1 MLTSNLFLLSIAVLT
16 VVVCI
21 VLGVVLY
28 FALHGSH
35 GKPAAER
42 KIVRLRADTLRSTFR
57 QAVELIEGNIA
68 SRAERYNIPWIMVL
82 DEGDDPHPLPVA
94 QAGVASVLSSEA
106 ASPAATSGIS
116 WHFFDRG
123 VVIDIKAMYLGSPED
138 DGDEKPWDEF
148 LGLCRN
154 YRQQRPFD
162 SVVITVPAALLLAED
177 TDAQLELVRRAKLA
191 HRRLWLA
198 QNRFAMRFAVYVVI
212 TGCETLPGF
221 AGFARALPE
230 PMRASMLGWSS
241 PFDLSTTYQ
250 SAWVDTAMASIERAV
265 SDTSAEL
272 FALDTGT
279 IDAGALLLLPARID
293 AMRAQLQIYIDELL
307 RPSAYHEPF
316 FFRGIYLTGDSS
328 EFAQW
333 TVEPSSAGY
342 RDGALVPAGGEF
354 AAADGAGD
362 PVAADAAMPLVPYA
376 GGAAALLG
384 DAAGAPLE
392 AERREPGGPLNEL
405 MRQPA
410 FLRDLFDK
418 KIFLEYGLAR
428 PSRSQHLTRPLVNRA
443 LRWGSYALLGVWGVG
458 IVVATVQL
466 SHRNGELVAAL
477 GALQRD
483 AQDQA
488 MAARRGQDLT
498 ADWYRGKALALI
510 ALNQHLR
517 ADPLWTVFLPGSWP
531 IVDDLDQR
539 VNSRFDQAFGEI
551 ALTALQR
558 EMFARVS
565 KLTGTARDPST
576 GQLIVGD
583 DCAAPALPRADSMR
597 SDTLSIDEL
606 PEMRSL
612 QQYVNGVDQF
622 DAALQA
628 LQSLQRPSPDN
639 ADALRLVVRYALG
652 AELQGNVASTL
663 RYFYRDTDAK
673 SEYRSDLGSGL
684 AVAQLREALRCTL
697 ERGALRLNQR
707 LFAANPLLVSEQSI
721 TEHLRTLS
729 GADAGA
735 SGFAQVSAAY
745 RSVVAGIDAQQDLLA
760 SGRSGWIRQTQF
772 APGAAYERMLARVA
786 QNRLLGDDLAASVR
800 ARDDSAFQAFRAGL
814 AQRFGGPDSGIVWV
828 DKERRYAVSPSRLAL
843 RDGIN
848 ALLSQPFMVQPRDL
862 PLPTLPAGS
871 VIVWDTAQLD
881 QALALGDVRKRYFSD
896 GLTKL
901 PALIQ
906 PSVEQT
912 LDAQFA
918 RLVLDQTA
926 AAATPTPAD
935 ADADSA
941 AAFDAARARLARI
954 KGLLTDMG
962 ALTQAADL
970 DSVVSRDALE
980 RLRLVDAELTRAELY
995 ATRQNAGFDGIPNA
1009 RPTVLAAF
1017 GVADVASLGPYLAQ
1031 QSARALALGSEAAV
1045 YLAALDPVDA
1055 AAPLAQRWRAIE
1067 RDLDRY
1073 KLKNPNSSLLMLEQF
1088 VIAAADAGSAGCGAK
1103 FPPRPSASGADDYFA
1118 TLHTR
1123 LYSTLL
1129 ARCHQGYADELRVQW
1144 ASFSDAF
1151 NQSVAARAPFIGA
1164 AGAGVT
1170 GGAGAAGATGAVGD
1184 GVTADFGELGQVLK
1198 RYERVSVT
1206 FRDAGAGGATGDAIA
1221 VRRFIDNFDKVKT
1234 LLSPLYPTDD
1244 GGPSGYDV
1252 NVEFRANRTGEIA
1265 ANQVIAWTLSIG
1277 AQSLSMGD
1285 TPSHPLHWDYGMPVT
1300 LTLRF
1305 AKDSPLTALA
1315 DPRQRAFSTDGR
1327 VLTWQFSDPW
1337 ALITFIG
1344 AERVPDTGPRADSS
1358 ALLLK
1363 LDFPLGTASPADVGL
1378 LPAQAH
1384 GRAFVR
1390 VTLTPAGKK
1399 NPLPWPGS
1407 FPARAPD
1414 WTAL

>member
-21 VLGVVLY
+21 VLGAVLY

-42 KIVRLRADTLRSTFR
+42 KIVRLRADSLRSTFR

-138 DGDEKPWDEF
+138 GGDEKPWDEF

-177 TDAQLELVRRAKLA
+177 TDAQLELVRRSKLA

-198 QNRFAMRFAVYVVI
+198 QNRFAMRFAVYVVV
-212 TGCETLPGF
+212 TGCESLPGF
-221 AGFARALPE
+221 AAFARALPE

-250 SAWVDTAMASIERAV
+250 SGWVDTAMASIERAV

-272 FALDTGT
+272 FALDAGT
-279 IDAGALLLLPARID
+279 MDAGALLLLPARID

-328 EFAQW
+328 EYAQW
-333 TVEPSSAGY
+333 TVEPASSAYG
-342 RDGALVPAGGEF
+342 DGALVPADGDMT
-354 AAADGAGD
+354 AADGEPERGGREA
-362 PVAADAAMPLVPYA
+362 PTPLVPYA
-376 GGAAALLG
+376 GGALRGESASTPL
-384 DAAGAPLE
+384 DAQ
-392 AERREPGGPLNEL
+392 RREPGGPLNEL

-428 PSRSQHLTRPLVNRA
+428 PSRSQHLTRPLMNRA
-443 LRWGSYALLGVWGVG
+443 LRWGSYALLGTWGVG
-458 IVVATVQL
+458 MVVASVQL
-466 SHRNGELVAAL
+466 NHRNGELVAAL

-531 IVDDLDQR
+531 IVDDLDRR
-539 VNSRFDQAFGEI
+539 VNHRFDQAFGEI

-565 KLTGTARDPST
+565 QLTGTGRDPST

-583 DCAAPALPRADSMR
+583 DCAAPALPRADGTR
-597 SDTLSIDEL
+597 TDTLSIDDL
-606 PEMRSL
+606 PEMRAM
-612 QQYVNGVDQF
+612 QQYVNGADQF

-639 ADALRLVVRYALG
+639 PDALRLVVRYALG

-663 RYFYRDTDAK
+663 RYFYRDANAG
-673 SEYRSDLGSGL
+673 SAYQADLGGGL
-684 AVAQLREALRCTL
+684 AVPQLRDALRCTL
-697 ERGALRLNQR
+697 DKGAQRLDQR
-707 LFAANPLLVSEQSI
+707 LFAANPLLVSEQSVAD
-721 TEHLRTLS
+721 HLRALS

-735 SGFAQVSAAY
+735 SGFAQVSAGWRA
-745 RSVVAGIDAQQDLLA
+745 VVAGIDAQQDLLA

-772 APGAAYERMLARVA
+772 APGASYDRMLARVA
-786 QNRLLGDDLAASVR
+786 QNRLLGEDLAASVR
-800 ARDDSAFQAFRAGL
+800 ARDDSAFQVFRTEL
-814 AQRFGGPDSGIVWV
+814 AQRFGGADSGIVWV
-828 DKERRYAVSPSRLAL
+828 DKERRYAVSPTRLAL

-848 ALLSQPFMVQPRDL
+848 ALLNQPFMVAPRDL
-862 PLPTLPAGS
+862 PLPSLPTGS
-871 VIVWDTAQLD
+871 LIVWDTAQLD

-906 PSVEQT
+906 PSVEET
-912 LDAQFA
+912 LDAQFG
-918 RLVLDQTA
+918 RLVIDQTA

-935 ADADSA
+935 ADAGSD
-941 AAFDAARARLARI
+941 AAFDAARTRLVRI

-962 ALTQAADL
+962 ALTQASDL
-970 DSVVSRDALE
+970 DAVVSRDALE
-980 RLRLVDAELTRAELY
+980 HLRLVDVDLTHAELY
-995 ATRQNAGFDGIPNA
+995 ATRQNAGFDGMSAA

-1017 GVADVASLGPYLAQ
+1017 GVPDVASLGPYLAQ

-1055 AAPLAQRWRAIE
+1055 ASPLAVRWRAIE

-1088 VIAAADAGSAGCGAK
+1088 VMAAADAGSAGCGAK
-1103 FPPRPSASGADDYFA
+1103 FPPRPPVSGADDYFA
-1118 TLHTR
+1118 ALHAR
-1123 LYSTLL
+1123 LYGTLL
-1129 ARCHQGYADELRVQW
+1129 ARCRQGYSDELRVQW
-1144 ASFSDAF
+1144 DSFSDAF
-1151 NQSVAARAPFIGA
+1151 NQSVAAHAPFIGA
-1164 AGAGVT
+1164 VAAGAG
-1170 GGAGAAGATGAVGD
+1170 AGSAAVGD
-1184 GVTADFGELGQVLK
+1184 ATTADFGELGQVLK

-1206 FRDAGAGGATGDAIA
+1206 FRDAGAGSANGDAIA

-1234 LLSPLYPTDD
+1234 LLAPLYPTDD
-1244 GGPSGYDV
+1244 GGASGYDV
-1252 NVEFRANRTGEIA
+1252 SIEFRANRAGEIA
-1265 ANQVIAWTLSIG
+1265 ANQVIDWTLTVG
-1277 AQSLSMGD
+1277 AQSISMGD

-1327 VLTWQFSDPW
+1327 VLTWQFADPW

-1344 AERVPDTGPRADSS
+1344 AQRVPDTGPRADS
-1358 ALLLK
+1358 AAQLLK

-1378 LPAQAH
+1378 VPAQAR

-1399 NPLPWPGS
+1399 TPLPWPGS

>member
-21 VLGVVLY
+21 VLGTVLY
-28 FALHGSH
+28 FALHGSQ

-42 KIVRLRADTLRSTFR
+42 KIVRLRADSLRSTFR

-162 SVVITVPAALLLAED
+162 SVVITVPATLLLAED

-212 TGCETLPGF
+212 TGCEGLPGF

-272 FALDTGT
+272 FALDAGT
-279 IDAGALLLLPARID
+279 IDAAALLLLPARID

-333 TVEPSSAGY
+333 TVEPASSAYG
-342 RDGALVPAGGEF
+342 DGALVPAGGVR
-354 AAADGAGD
+354 ATADDEDARG
-362 PVAADAAMPLVPYA
+362 AADAAMPLVPYA
-376 GGAAALLG
+376 GGAPLRGEGAA
-384 DAAGAPLE
+384 AATSLE
-392 AERREPGGPLNEL
+392 TQRREPGGPLNEL

-428 PSRSQHLTRPLVNRA
+428 PSRSQHLTRPLVHRA
-443 LRWGSYALLGVWGVG
+443 VRWGSYALLGIWGVG
-458 IVVATVQL
+458 IVVSTVQL
-466 SHRNGELVAAL
+466 SHRNGELVTAL

-539 VNSRFDQAFGEI
+539 VNNRFDQAFGEI

-565 KLTGTARDPST
+565 QLTGTGRDPST

-583 DCAAPALPRADSMR
+583 DCAAPALPRADGTR
-597 SDTLSIDEL
+597 TDTLSIDDL

-612 QQYVNGVDQF
+612 RQYVNGVDQF

-652 AELQGNVASTL
+652 AELQGNVSSTL
-663 RYFYRDTDAK
+663 RYFYRDADAQ
-673 SEYRSDLGSGL
+673 SAYRSDLGSGL
-684 AVAQLREALRCTL
+684 AVSQLRDALRCTL
-697 ERGALRLNQR
+697 DRGAQRLNQR

-721 TEHLRTLS
+721 TDHLRALS

-735 SGFAQVSAAY
+735 SGFAQVSAAF
-745 RSVVAGIDAQQDLLA
+745 RAVVAGIDAQQDLLA

-772 APGAAYERMLARVA
+772 APGATYDRMLERVA
-786 QNRLLGDDLAASVR
+786 QNRLLGADLAASVR
-800 ARDDSAFQAFRAGL
+800 ARDDSAFQVFRADL

-828 DKERRYAVSPSRLAL
+828 DKEHRYAVSPTRLAL

-862 PLPTLPAGS
+862 PLPTLPADS

-881 QALALGDVRKRYFSD
+881 QALALGEVRKRYFSD

-906 PSVEQT
+906 PAVEQT

-941 AAFDAARARLARI
+941 AAFDAARTRLTRI

-970 DSVVSRDALE
+970 DAVVSRDALE
-980 RLRLVDAELTRAELY
+980 RLRLVDAELTHAELY
-995 ATRQNAGFDGIPNA
+995 ATRQNAGFDGMSNA

-1017 GVADVASLGPYLAQ
+1017 GVPDVAALQPYLAQ
-1031 QSARALALGSEAAV
+1031 QSARALTLGSEAAV

-1088 VIAAADAGSAGCGAK
+1088 VMAAADAGSAGCGAK

-1118 TLHTR
+1118 ALHMR

-1144 ASFSDAF
+1144 DSFSDAF

-1164 AGAGVT
+1164 A
-1170 GGAGAAGATGAVGD
+1170 AAGASAGTATASGVGD

-1206 FRDAGAGGATGDAIA
+1206 FRDAGAGSAAGDASA

-1234 LLSPLYPTDD
+1234 LLAPLYPTDD

-1252 NVEFRANRTGEIA
+1252 SVEFRANRAGEIA

-1285 TPSHPLHWDYGMPVT
+1285 TPPHPLHWDYGMPVT

-1305 AKDSPLTALA
+1305 AKDSPLTVLA

-1337 ALITFIG
+1337 ALITLIG
-1344 AERVPDTGPRADSS
+1344 AQRVPDTGPRADSS
-1358 ALLLK
+1358 AQLLA

-1378 LPAQAH
+1378 LPVQAR

-1399 NPLPWPGS
+1399 TPLPWPGS